1 MAIEIEQHLV
11 KNFWQGRGNLQPVA
25 IVEHTMQ
32 GELANTFAIFNGA
45 PTPTGQSYRIS
56 AHYGVAKDGRVWQF
70 VRDEDTAWANG
81 VLNQPDPSLDW
92 LHTPQNGKFNP
103 NTVTLSIEYEGVSG
117 EALTEA
123 QYQAALALHQQLLAR
138 WNIPA
143 DNEHI
148 VGHDRLDSA
157 ERQAD
162 PGPAFP
168 WSRLLSD
175 LQTHL
180 PQASQAQLEEEVEPA
195 TPALEAISPWLF
207 TDTAGSEAFLEAEVA
222 PLAEL
227 AAESESVSVFQAPS
241 LPPDQEPELY
251 EVDAILANQPYAQ
264 STEET
269 GELYQLDQ
277 ILAQAQAQ
285 AEPTLEA
292 VPATPSNAADNSL
305 RSLQDDLLSF
315 DFANA
320 VQLGDELHAA
330 KTDDFELHVEA
341 SAPTSESN
349 VEVSEHEI
357 AGTTHPE
364 PVIATATT
372 TESESDSSALDPAF
386 ALPDWLG
393 TEDLEQLPN
402 PSADFETFTAHLD
415 NLEPAQASTA
425 PLELE
430 EQLHPVV
437 AATIPEDNKHTQI
450 FDDPRDLDLAGLQ
463 VFDTTKP
470 PSTKVTPTTTPA
482 ADLDL
487 DFAIDDL
494 WEEAPV
500 QHHPA
505 TPLAAAPTVAPST
518 PSGLDLDD
526 LWKEEA
532 PAQHQPTT
540 PLAAAPTVAPSTPS
554 GLDLD
559 LDDLWKEEAP
569 AQHQPAPTPMPELT
583 SSSLASA
590 VEASPANPT
599 ETHGEFTWGDL
610 GSGVVKVELANV
622 RKRPSFDADTVL
634 RTVEEGQR
642 LHFDAYTTGPELYGG
657 TRWLHITR
665 QDGDGWI
672 HANLVQL
679 S

>member
-45 PTPTGQSYRIS
+45 PTPTGQSYKIS

-81 VLNQPDPSLDW
+81 ILNQPDPSLNW
-92 LHTPQNGKFNP
+92 LHTAQNGKFNP
-103 NTVTLSIEYEGVSG
+103 NAVTLSIEYEGVSG

-138 WNIPA
+138 WHIPA
-143 DNEHI
+143 DTEHI

-180 PQASQAQLEEEVEPA
+180 SPASQVQLEEVEPA
-195 TPALEAISPWLF
+195 TPALEGISPWLF
-207 TDTAGSEAFLEAEVA
+207 TDTAGSEDSLEAEVA
-222 PLAEL
+222 PLADL
-227 AAESESVSVFQAPS
+227 ASESEPVSVFQAPS

-292 VPATPSNAADNSL
+292 EPEPATPSVADNSL

-341 SAPTSESN
+341 PAPTPDSDIIDASIHE
-349 VEVSEHEI
+349 EI
-357 AGTTHPE
+357 ASAIHTE

-372 TESESDSSALDPAF
+372 ESESESSAPDSAF

-415 NLEPAQASTA
+415 SLEPAQASPA

-430 EQLHPVV
+430 EPSHQV
-437 AATIPEDNKHTQI
+437 AATTTPEDTKPTQT
-450 FDDPRDLDLAGLQ
+450 FDDPTDLDLASLQ
-463 VFDTTKP
+463 VFDTIKP
-470 PSTKVTPTTTPA
+470 PSPKVAPATTPA
-482 ADLDL
+482 EDLDL

-500 QHHPA
+500 QH
-505 TPLAAAPTVAPST
+505 
-518 PSGLDLDD
+518 
-526 LWKEEA
+526 
-532 PAQHQPTT
+532 QPTT
-540 PLAAAPTVAPSTPS
+540 PLAAPTPPP

-569 AQHQPAPTPMPELT
+569 AQQQPAPLAEPILRPELT
-583 SSSLASA
+583 PSSSAPVA
-590 VEASPANPT
+590 EASPANPT

-610 GSGVVKVELANV
+610 GSGVIKVELANV

-679 S
+679 G